1 MALKRKSKP
10 NTTKLGVIQVAT
22 RMFLEKGYTDTSIR
36 AISKE
41 LGISSGHVMFYFPT
55 KEHLL
60 AVLVEMLCNFQW
72 QMLKVHVNEGKSSL
86 MAICLE
92 LMSMAAICEESEIA
106 KDFYISAYTH
116 PITLEI
122 IRKSDRQRAKNVFA
136 QYCPDWDDMD
146 FKEAETLVSGIEY
159 ATLMTTESSSSLD
172 VRIAGAL
179 NGIMTIYNV
188 PKDIRETKI
197 EKVLSMDYYK
207 IGQSILEEF
216 KAYIEKANEH
226 AFEDILKSNSE
237 C

>member
-1 MALKRKSKP
+1 MALQQKSKI
-10 NTTKLGVIQVAT
+10 NTTKLEVIRVAT

-41 LGISSGHVMFYFPT
+41 LGISSGHVMFYFPA

-60 AVLVEMLCNFQW
+60 AVLVEMLCDFQW
-72 QMLKVHVNEGKSSL
+72 QMLKVHVNEGKTSL

-106 KDFYISAYTH
+106 RDFYIAAYTH

-122 IRKSDRQRAKNVFA
+122 IRKSDTQRAKDVFDE
-136 QYCPDWDDMD
+136 YCSDWKDAD

-188 PKDIRETKI
+188 PKDVRSRKI
-197 EKVLSMDYYK
+197 ASVLAMDYRK
-207 IGQSILEEF
+207 IGQSILTEF
-216 KAYIEKANEH
+216 KEYIEEANEH
-226 AFEDILKSNSE
+226 ALEQLFNK
-237 C
+237 